1 MEIERKFLITEIPV
15 GDGVEVKKIAACTQG
30 YYSFDPEVRFKSKE
44 NIDLATMAIDKNGT
58 VSYAGTIKSVGM
70 RVRDEVE
77 GPITKEF
84 YDHMVEVIGK
94 PFITKLQYTLMYH
107 GQELVASLV
116 DQNLTSKFIYAE
128 VEFKNEEEMNK
139 FIWPWPEIL
148 IKEVSDDPDWYLQN
162 YWKRTR
168 GEN

>member
-1 MEIERKFLITEIPV
+1 M
-15 GDGVEVKKIAACTQG
+15 VKK
-30 YYSFDPEVRFKSKE
+30 
-44 NIDLATMAIDKNGT
+44 
-58 VSYAGTIKSVGM
+58 
-70 RVRDEVE
+70 
-77 GPITKEF
+77 
-84 YDHMVEVIGK
+84 
-94 PFITKLQYTLMYH
+94 
-107 GQELVASLV
+107 LVASLV